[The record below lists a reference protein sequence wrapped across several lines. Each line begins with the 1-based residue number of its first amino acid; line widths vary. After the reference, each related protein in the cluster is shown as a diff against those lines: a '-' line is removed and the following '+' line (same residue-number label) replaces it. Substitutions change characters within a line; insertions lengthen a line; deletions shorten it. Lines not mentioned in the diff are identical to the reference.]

1 MLLGEDTMNAIQ
13 QWLCDQD
20 PATIITLV
28 VLVWVAFAVF
38 VVRAFQV
45 CEAQQRKITEERP
58 VEQIDPLVTEIQAN
72 EAETRHSLG
81 LDRGLEIENGATKP
95 PQPLPPA
102 GFRPASDATIPYDIR
117 KLP

>member
-1 MLLGEDTMNAIQ
+1 MNAIQ

-45 CEAQQRKITEERP
+45 CEAQQRKRRDA
-58 VEQIDPLVTEIQAN
+58 EQQRLREVYYIESVYNSPRLSPQQLRE
-72 EAETRHSLG
+72 
-81 LDRGLEIENGATKP
+81 LENAKW
-95 PQPLPPA
+95 
-102 GFRPASDATIPYDIR
+102 DD
-117 KLP
+117 